1 MIMDKSKFQEI
12 HNHPY
17 LNNRN
22 ILDILSYRAQYQS
35 EKSAYIFLENGE
47 TETDN
52 LTYGD
57 LDKKARAIANHIQ
70 NLSGQRALLVY
81 PSGLEFINAFIGCL
95 YSGVIAVP
103 VNIPRRNQKSSRL
116 ISIINDAQA
125 SLVLTTSLIISELDK
140 DLEGKILLK
149 YCKLLATDKIEV
161 SSQEFVAKKL
171 NLDMLAFLQYTSGST
186 GKPKGV
192 MISHSNIIHN
202 QQLIQQSFGHS
213 KKSIVVGWLPLFH
226 DMGLI
231 GNILQPL
238 FVGFPCIFMP
248 PMAFLQKPIRWLRAI
263 SKYKATTSGG
273 PNFAYDLCIKKV
285 KLTEELLDLNLDSWE
300 LAFNGSEPV
309 MATTLEQFSQK
320 FSNYGF
326 KHSAFYPC
334 YGMAESTLF
343 ITGGLKQIPPTI
355 ERVKKHELCLNKVF
369 TTISDDKDICL
380 VVGCGKAR
388 ADVKVIIV
396 NPETLNRCSD
406 KQIGEIWISS
416 SSVAQ
421 GYWNHQTQETKEV
434 FQATLK
440 DTNETY
446 FLRTGDL
453 GFVKEGE
460 LFVTGRMK
468 DIIIIRGCNYYPQ
481 DIELTVGKSHPAL
494 EFGVCAAFTIE
505 SNGEIKLVIVQ
516 EIKRAYFKRLAINE
530 ILESI
535 QESVITNYD
544 LQVFKTLLTKP
555 NTIPRTSSGKIQ
567 RYACRDSFLFGK
579 FDKNDL
585 IREDLLT

>member
-1 MIMDKSKFQEI
+1 MIMGKSEFQKI
-12 HNHPY
+12 HDHPD

-22 ILDILSYRAQYQS
+22 ILDILSYRAQYQP

-47 TETDN
+47 IETAN

-70 NLSGQRALLVY
+70 NLSGERALLVY

-95 YSGVIAVP
+95 YAGVIAVP
-103 VNIPRRNQKSSRL
+103 VNLPRRNQKSSRL

-140 DLEGKILLK
+140 DLDGKILLK
-149 YCKLLATDKIEV
+149 HCKLLATDKMEV
-161 SSQEFVAKKL
+161 SSQDFVPKKL

-192 MISHSNIIHN
+192 MVSHSNIRHN

-213 KKSIVVGWLPLFH
+213 EKSIVVGWLPLFH

-238 FVGFPCIFMP
+238 FVGFPCILMP

-263 SKYKATTSGG
+263 SKYKGTTSGG
-273 PNFAYDLCIKKV
+273 PNFAYDLCVKKV
-285 KLTEELLDLNLDSWE
+285 KLTEDLLDLNLDSWE

-309 MATTLEQFSQK
+309 MATTLEQFSKK

-326 KHSAFYPC
+326 KDSAFYPC

-343 ITGGLKQIPPTI
+343 ITGGLKQMPPVI
-355 ERVKKHELCLNKVF
+355 EQVEKNELYLNKVF
-369 TTISDDKDICL
+369 TTISYDKDICL

-396 NPETLNRCSD
+396 NPETLNKCPD
-406 KQIGEIWISS
+406 KEIGEIWVSS
-416 SSVAQ
+416 SSIAQ
-421 GYWNHQTQETKEV
+421 GYWNQVKETKEV

-440 DTNETY
+440 DTNETH

-460 LFVTGRMK
+460 LFVTGRIK
-468 DIIIIRGCNYYPQ
+468 DIIIIRGRNYYPQ

-494 EFGVCAAFTIE
+494 EIGLCAAFTVE
-505 SNGEIKLVIVQ
+505 SNREVKLVIVQ
-516 EIKRAYFKRLAINE
+516 EVNRSYSKRLVINE
-530 ILESI
+530 VLESI
-535 QESVITNYD
+535 QEAVITNYD

-567 RYACRDSFLFGK
+567 RYACRDSFLFEK
-579 FDKNDL
+579 FDDNDL
-585 IREDLLT
+585 IQEDLLT